1 MPRGAGSF
9 LWLSA
14 AAPLS
19 AFKERAGGPVSALVA
34 ISHETGI
41 HLEIIDAVGH
51 QFAFRQVGE
60 IMVVAFDR
68 LGAHAEE
75 PGNRPRTPGDL
86 GL

>member
-1 MPRGAGSF
+1 
-9 LWLSA
+9 
-14 AAPLS
+14 
-19 AFKERAGGPVSALVA
+19 
-34 ISHETGI
+34 
-41 HLEIIDAVGH
+41 LEIIDAVGH